1 MKIAALQ
8 PPYPYRP
15 ADMPALV
22 EWLTTRLDECD
33 ASLDLIVL
41 PEACDAMSSYPDY
54 AAFEA
59 DVEAY
64 CQPLLD
70 KARATAIRCGA
81 LVAIN
86 LYKGPKGHY
95 RNVTVLFDAAGN
107 VAGEYFKQHLPQ
119 AEREGKRLDD
129 AYTRAYHAPYTL
141 DLDGVRY
148 AFLTCYDNYYNEYI
162 QHIALKK
169 PDVLIVS
176 SLQRGERM
184 DILEMQMKNAAF
196 TCNAWAVRASVSMGG
211 EDCGHGANT
220 MIVAPDGR
228 VLASLGQKTG
238 MLARDVDA
246 KFKHMRADSYG
257 QPPVP
262 NDFFISKGRTPW
274 AYRAC
279 GAGVIPGDR
288 DMPYPRICAHRG
300 FNYVA
305 PENSL
310 PAFGAAVALGA
321 VEIELDVWPTKDG
334 ELIISH
340 DESVKRLTGA
350 DRLISDMTLAE
361 VRALDIGSGMHPRFA
376 GLRFSTLQEVFDRF
390 ARRTIVNLHIK
401 SPRGSTVYDPAVFQ
415 RIVDTIY
422 AYDMQE
428 HVYIGGAEDVLI
440 TARELAPNLPR
451 AALDEK
457 QDGTLV
463 KLAKRY
469 NCQKLQLFRGFY
481 NQAMVDEAREAGIHR
496 NLFWS
501 NDPAEIPA
509 LLESGIETILTDN
522 YLAMATAFEALRY

>member
-257 QPPVP
+257 QPPVL

-310 PAFGAAVALGA
+310 PAFGAAVALGCGGDRA
-321 VEIELDVWPTKDG
+321 GRVA
-334 ELIISH
+334 
-340 DESVKRLTGA
+340 DEGRRA
-350 DRLISDMTLAE
+350 D
-361 VRALDIGSGMHPRFA
+361 H
-376 GLRFSTLQEVFDRF
+376 F
-390 ARRTIVNLHIK
+390 ARRKRKAPDRRGQADFRYDAGRGARAGHRLRHA
-401 SPRGSTVYDPAVFQ
+401 SPLR
-415 RIVDTIY
+415 
-422 AYDMQE
+422 
-428 HVYIGGAEDVLI
+428 
-440 TARELAPNLPR
+440 R
-451 AALDEK
+451 AAAFP
-457 QDGTLV
+457 TLPGG
-463 KLAKRY
+463 
-469 NCQKLQLFRGFY
+469 FRSLRPP
-481 NQAMVDEAREAGIHR
+481 NHRE
-496 NLFWS
+496 
-501 NDPAEIPA
+501 PAHQVAPR
-509 LLESGIETILTDN
+509 LHGV
-522 YLAMATAFEALRY
+522 

>member
-59 DVEAY
+59 DVESY

-211 EDCGHGANT
+211 EDCDHGANT

-279 GAGVIPGDR
+279 GAGIIPGDR

-350 DRLISDMTLAE
+350 D
-361 VRALDIGSGMHPRFA
+361 
-376 GLRFSTLQEVFDRF
+376 
-390 ARRTIVNLHIK
+390 
-401 SPRGSTVYDPAVFQ
+401 
-415 RIVDTIY
+415 
-422 AYDMQE
+422 
-428 HVYIGGAEDVLI
+428 DVLI

-451 AALDEK
+451 AVLDEK

-469 NCQKLQLFRGFY
+469 DCQKLQLFRGFY

-522 YLAMATAFEALRY
+522 YLAMATAFEALRR